1 MFFSSF
7 ILNPDLFCWVYG
19 LSLGGLSASIFLP
32 SVWIIWNKLPGKKAL
47 SSGMLLSG
55 YSLGSVPFSLF
66 FTLSANPNDYKA
78 YDIEENE
85 KMFGMEV
92 ADQVPSTIRWTSLF
106 FMLTVLLGLC
116 LLPRSMH
123 KEEDLTTSATT
134 SVSPSSPLPFS
145 KILSSPLFWHL
156 SFMIFCSIACQSYVQ
171 IVYKVLAIQFIND
184 DFYSTSIGM
193 IAFFLAGIGRGLFGY
208 LLSNYHWK
216 KIMYFVYSIQT
227 IIMASLYFVLTD
239 KILYGIFMITY
250 HFFTSSFYNCILNLV
265 ENAFPGQR
273 LAISTVLLFQIPGLF
288 MTFVLSKFI
297 TPEIGYF
304 PSFLIVAALTAML
317 CFQVYIYKDP
327 KGERLIELKTN

>member
-1 MFFSSF
+1 MWDSSLLLKLAPLLNHPKTN
-7 ILNPDLFCWVYG
+7 ILF
-19 LSLGGLSASIFLP
+19 
-32 SVWIIWNKLPGKKAL
+32 
-47 SSGMLLSG
+47 
-55 YSLGSVPFSLF
+55 
-66 FTLSANPNDYKA
+66 
-78 YDIEENE
+78 
-85 KMFGMEV
+85 
-92 ADQVPSTIRWTSLF
+92 
-106 FMLTVLLGLC
+106 
-116 LLPRSMH
+116 
-123 KEEDLTTSATT
+123 
-134 SVSPSSPLPFS
+134 VSF
-145 KILSSPLFWHL
+145 
-156 SFMIFCSIACQSYVQ
+156 
-171 IVYKVLAIQFIND
+171 LAIQFIND